1 MGGEVSSLK
10 PAPFDYVRAESLDH
24 VLSELANTADAMVL
38 AGGQTLVP
46 MMAMRLARPAR
57 LIDLNELP
65 ELAGIETKGDTLV
78 VRAMTRQAKALTDAR
93 SLPLLRK
100 ALQFVGHTQTRNR
113 GTVGG
118 SIAHADPS
126 AEIPLVAVA
135 LGATI
140 VLQSKGKRREIAAE
154 DFFQGALTTDR
165 AADECLTEIH
175 FPVWRGGTSFQEVAP
190 RHGDFALVSAAAQ
203 IELDDQG
210 ICRRAT
216 VAIGGASPAPM
227 KVPVDLVGRKI
238 DAEAAR
244 AAAAE
249 ADTVIDPSD
258 DLHATAAYRRRVAR
272 VLVERAILEAAA

>member
-1 MGGEVSSLK
+1 
-10 PAPFDYVRAESLDH
+10 
-24 VLSELANTADAMVL
+24 
-38 AGGQTLVP
+38 
-46 MMAMRLARPAR
+46 
-57 LIDLNELP
+57 
-65 ELAGIETKGDTLV
+65 
-78 VRAMTRQAKALTDAR
+78 
-93 SLPLLRK
+93 
-100 ALQFVGHTQTRNR
+100 
-113 GTVGG
+113 
-118 SIAHADPS
+118 
-126 AEIPLVAVA
+126 VAVA